1 MKIGI
6 GLPATIPT
14 VRPDVILAWAKR
26 ADEGPFSSL
35 GIIDRIVY
43 SNYEPLITLAAAA
56 AVTERI
62 RLMTTILIAPL
73 RNTGIL
79 AKQAASLDA
88 LSNGRLTLGFG
99 VGSREDD
106 FQAAPE
112 SFHTRG
118 HRFEEQL
125 ALMTRVWAGEPA
137 GDGVGGI
144 GPKPVRAGGPE
155 LLIGGYTPAALKRAS
170 RWADGYIAG
179 GAGPDNAKQ
188 VYTIIAEEWKA
199 AGREGRPRFVSGA
212 YFALGPQA
220 AEKGGSYLR
229 DYYAFLGPMA
239 DAIAGS
245 IPTTPEAVK
254 GAIQAYADAGVD
266 ELVLWPTIPDLEQVN
281 RLAELVG

>member
-1 MKIGI
+1 VKIGI

-14 VRPDVILAWAKR
+14 VRPDVNLAWARR
-26 ADEGPFSSL
+26 ADEGPFSCL

-56 AVTERI
+56 AVTQRI

-73 RNTGIL
+73 RNAGIL

-88 LSNGRLTLGFG
+88 LSNGRLTLGLG
-99 VGSREDD
+99 IGNREDD
-106 FQAAPE
+106 FQVAPE
-112 SFHTRG
+112 PFHSRG
-118 HRFEEQL
+118 NRFEEQL
-125 ALMTRVWAGEPA
+125 ALMTRVWAGEPV
-137 GDGVGGI
+137 GDGLGGI
-144 GPKPVRAGGPE
+144 GPKPAQAGGPE
-155 LLIGGYTPAALKRAS
+155 LLIGAYHPTALRRVS

-179 GAGPDNAKQ
+179 GAGPDHAKQ
-188 VYTIIAEEWKA
+188 AYTAVEEGWKA
-199 AGREGRPRFVSGA
+199 AGRKGRPRFVSGV

-220 AEKGGSYLR
+220 AEKGGWYLR

-266 ELVLWPTIPDLEQVN
+266 ELVLWPTIPELDQVD